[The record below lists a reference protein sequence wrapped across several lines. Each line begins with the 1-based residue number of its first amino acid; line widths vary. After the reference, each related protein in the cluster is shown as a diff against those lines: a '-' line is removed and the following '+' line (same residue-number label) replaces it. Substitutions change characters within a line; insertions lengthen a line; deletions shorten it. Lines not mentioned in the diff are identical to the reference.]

1 MRKNG
6 YVVEIV
12 EDHLHRFIDIT
23 GDDTFRYRNVEKK
36 KKKKNELDHKRQE
49 VSSTSLSISDYS
61 LRLIHDLALYAL
73 GKSIR

>member
-23 GDDTFRYRNVEKK
+23 GDDTFRYRNEK

-49 VSSTSLSISDYS
+49 VFSTSLSISDYP
-61 LRLIHDLALYAL
+61 LHLIYDLALYAL